1 MLNLI
6 ADNLPTIEDRAR
18 HGSQV
23 AQECILFYQLA
34 TEKGRSHAAAEI
46 ARGKFH
52 LLFPE
57 YVNFQESPVVLP
69 PVEEE
74 GCPPMGEA
82 LSE

>member
-6 ADNLPTIEDRAR
+6 ADNLPVIEDRAS

-34 TEKGRSHAAAEI
+34 TEKGHSHAAAVI
-46 ARGKFH
+46 ARDKF
-52 LLFPE
+52 LMMFPE

-74 GCPPMGEA
+74 GPPMGEA

>member
-6 ADNLPTIEDRAR
+6 ADNLPVIEDRAR

-34 TEKGRSHAAAEI
+34 TEKGRSHAAAAI
-46 ARGKFH
+46 ARDKFL

-57 YVNFQESPVVLP
+57 YANFQEALVVLP
-69 PVEEE
+69 PVEED
-74 GCPPMGEA
+74 GPPMGEA